1 VRVGVP
7 RQTSF
12 KGEERLA
19 DLVIPTHRP
28 PLRTVGAFSQLRLFS
43 QALKLV
49 RLFETPIPAQAI
61 CLGAAII
68 TPGNHIGL

>member
-19 DLVIPTHRP
+19 DLAIPTHRP
-28 PLRTVGAFSQLRLFS
+28 PLRAVGAFSQLRLTS

-49 RLFETPIPAQAI
+49 RLFETPIPAQAN
-61 CLGAAII
+61 CLGVAII
-68 TPGNHIGL
+68 KPSNHIGL

>member
-19 DLVIPTHRP
+19 DLAIPTHRP
-28 PLRTVGAFSQLRLFS
+28 PLRAVDAFSQLRFLS
-43 QALKLV
+43 QPLKPV
-49 RLFETPIPAQAI
+49 RLFETPIPAKAP

-68 TPGNHIGL
+68 KPGNHIGL

>member
-19 DLVIPTHRP
+19 DLAIPTHRP
-28 PLRTVGAFSQLRLFS
+28 PLTAVGAFSQLRLIS

-49 RLFETPIPAQAI
+49 RLFETPIPTKAT
-61 CLGAAII
+61 CLGEAII
-68 TPGNHIGL
+68 DSCKHGSQ